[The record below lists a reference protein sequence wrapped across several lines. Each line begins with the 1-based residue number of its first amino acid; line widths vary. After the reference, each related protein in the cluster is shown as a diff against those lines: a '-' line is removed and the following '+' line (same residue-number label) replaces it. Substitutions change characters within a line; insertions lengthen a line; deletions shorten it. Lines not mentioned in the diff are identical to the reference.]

1 MTFGSLLLLAVGVA
15 MDATAVAA
23 ARGLAAPILH
33 WRNAVAIALC
43 FGLFQAAMP
52 LIGWAVGARFG
63 GIIAAWD
70 HWFIAAVLGAIG
82 VKMLYEARDQGHPD
96 QAPAASPAATR
107 KHDLFAWRALIALAV
122 ATSIDALAVGV
133 TLPMLEAD
141 LAPAIAL
148 IGGVTA
154 AFSLAGVY
162 AGRKFGAA
170 LGRRLDRF
178 GGLVLILI
186 GLKVLVEH
194 LSGGP

>member
-33 WRNAVAIALC
+33 WRNAVSIALC
-43 FGLFQAAMP
+43 FGLFQAGMP
-52 LIGWAVGARFG
+52 LVGWAVGARFG
-63 GIIAAWD
+63 GMIAAWD

-82 VKMLYEARDQGHPD
+82 VKMLFEAREP
-96 QAPAASPAATR
+96 PSSPAHTEAR
-107 KHDLFAWRALIALAV
+107 KQDLFAWRALIALAI

-133 TLPMLEAD
+133 TLPMLDAD

-148 IGGVTA
+148 IGLVTA
-154 AFSLAGVY
+154 AFSFAGVY

-170 LGRRLDRF
+170 LGRRLDGF

-194 LSGGP
+194 LSASP